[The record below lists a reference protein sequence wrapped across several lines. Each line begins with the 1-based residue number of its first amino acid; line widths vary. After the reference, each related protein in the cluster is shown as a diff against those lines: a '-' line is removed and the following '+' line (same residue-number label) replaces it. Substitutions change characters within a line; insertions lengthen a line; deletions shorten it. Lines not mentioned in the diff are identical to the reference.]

1 MSHSAFLW
9 LAASAVLTGSLWIPI
24 IINRI
29 RENGAW
35 NALRNPNRDE
45 RPKAAWADR
54 LMWAHANAV
63 ENLVV
68 FAALV
73 FTAHAVGVRTEM
85 MVTATA
91 VYFFARLLHALIYT
105 AGVPL
110 LRTLAFVAGY
120 AAQIAVAIEVF
131 RAAA

>member
-1 MSHSAFLW
+1 MSHSVFLW

-73 FTAHAVGVRTEM
+73 FAAHAVGAHTQM
-85 MVTATA
+85 MVAATA
-91 VYFFARLLHALIYT
+91 AYFFARLLHVIIYT

-131 RAAA
+131 RVAA